1 MSIGR
6 FMNLALK
13 NLSGYYVK
21 QDRMGTFGYLMPWCL
36 VENESACQNVGWQP
50 YHVQQGLQ
58 LNDNAITVGSAL
70 MWGNNMA
77 PSTDNPERIMQLM
90 AWDITERC
98 QFALGSG
105 KQFTY
110 RNILL
115 TEPIAA
121 LLSKKYP
128 QKELLEQELI
138 NTARRPLYERAFA
151 NYYANPGSRI
161 DPDKFP
167 FSSYEKRIAR
177 TEEAELTETPVWYS
191 QIEGMPEKIVTI
203 PTMKEHMTAF
213 LITGDSARNKI
224 QIMPGGGY
232 ATVRIVL
239 PDNWDELMKEKG
251 YAPIGNYYMGK

>member
-1 MSIGR
+1 M
-6 FMNLALK
+6 
-13 NLSGYYVK
+13 GY
-21 QDRMGTFGYLMPWCL
+21 
-36 VENESACQNVGWQP
+36 
-50 YHVQQGLQ
+50 
-58 LNDNAITVGSAL
+58 
-70 MWGNNMA
+70 
-77 PSTDNPERIMQLM
+77 
-90 AWDITERC
+90 
-98 QFALGSG
+98 
-105 KQFTY
+105 
-110 RNILL
+110 
-115 TEPIAA
+115 AA

-167 FSSYEKRIAR
+167 FSSYENRIAR
-177 TEEAELTETPVWYS
+177 TEGAELTETPVWYS
-191 QIEGMPEKIVTI
+191 QIEGMPDKIMTI

-239 PDNWDELMKEKG
+239 PDNWDELIKEKG
-251 YAPIGNYYMGK
+251 YTPIGNYYMGK